1 MVFATGYSYDFPFL
15 PDDLRVKEGYRLSL
29 YKHVFPPN
37 LERPSLAVVGFIHGL
52 GAIIPLAEMQARW
65 ATRVFRGA
73 EKTLSKII
81 SWVSILFVCIS
92 YTQKFSSSICA

>member
-15 PDDLRVKEGYRLSL
+15 PKDLRVKEGYRLSL

-65 ATRVFRGA
+65 ATRVFKGA
-73 EKTLSKII
+73 KKILREII
-81 SWVSILFVCIS
+81 SCVSIQLVYLIS
-92 YTQKFSSSICA
+92 IF